1 MTAIETHRSTHLDLA
16 ERHIAE
22 AIGYLTA
29 YALDAEPIQQAEL
42 KQIAT
47 RLRTEANN
55 VSRVR
60 ASGLGGAA

>member
-1 MTAIETHRSTHLDLA
+1 MTATETHRSTHLDLA
-16 ERHIAE
+16 ERHLHE
-22 AIGYLTA
+22 AIAYLVA

-42 KQIAT
+42 KAIAT

>member
-1 MTAIETHRSTHLDLA
+1 MSAVDTHKSQHLALA
-16 ERHIAE
+16 ERHLHEAVAYIVSVAE
-22 AIGYLTA
+22 
-29 YALDAEPIQQAEL
+29 DADDETLVRL

-60 ASGLGGAA
+60 ASGLGAAS